1 MTGENA
7 PSRGHFSF
15 PLYGRT
21 YEGRGK
27 EHTGSYEM
35 GCFAMTMQ
43 KDNERLKDV
52 RKLKKILKLVPADRK
67 DIAEKLMIEISFVA
81 ETLADLREKIKEN
94 GTVDHFKQGKQEFL
108 RESPA
113 LKSYNTTI
121 QRYSLLYKQLTDLLP
136 PPEVDNKKKNEVLDF
151 ITKQG

>member
-1 MTGENA
+1 
-7 PSRGHFSF
+7 
-15 PLYGRT
+15 
-21 YEGRGK
+21 
-27 EHTGSYEM
+27 M

-67 DIAEKLMIEISFVA
+67 DIAEKLIIEISFVA

>member
-1 MTGENA
+1 MTND
-7 PSRGHFSF
+7 R
-15 PLYGRT
+15 
-21 YEGRGK
+21 
-27 EHTGSYEM
+27 
-35 GCFAMTMQ
+35 
-43 KDNERLKDV
+43 DNERLKDV

-67 DIAEKLMIEISFVA
+67 DIAEKLIVEIAFVA

-136 PPEVDNKKKNEVLDF
+136 PPEVDSKKKNEVLDF

>member
-1 MTGENA
+1 M
-7 PSRGHFSF
+7 
-15 PLYGRT
+15 
-21 YEGRGK
+21 
-27 EHTGSYEM
+27 
-35 GCFAMTMQ
+35 
-43 KDNERLKDV
+43 KDV

-67 DIAEKLMIEISFVA
+67 DIAEKLIVEISFVA
-81 ETLADLREKIKEN
+81 ETLADLREKEN

-136 PPEVDNKKKNEVLDF
+136 PPEVDSKKKNEVLDF

>member
-1 MTGENA
+1 M
-7 PSRGHFSF
+7 
-15 PLYGRT
+15 GR
-21 YEGRGK
+21 Y
-27 EHTGSYEM
+27 
-35 GCFAMTMQ
+35 AMPIQ
-43 KDNERLKDV
+43 EDKERLKDL
-52 RKLKKILKLVPADRK
+52 RKLKKILRLVPQDRK
-67 DIAEKLMIEISFVA
+67 DIAEKLIQRITFMAGV
-81 ETLADLREKIKEN
+81 LDDLQENITAN

-136 PPEVDNKKKNEVLDF
+136 PPEVDDKKKNEVLDF

>member
-1 MTGENA
+1 M
-7 PSRGHFSF
+7 
-15 PLYGRT
+15 
-21 YEGRGK
+21 
-27 EHTGSYEM
+27 
-35 GCFAMTMQ
+35 
-43 KDNERLKDV
+43 KDV

-67 DIAEKLMIEISFVA
+67 DIAEKLIVEISFVA

-136 PPEVDNKKKNEVLDF
+136 PPEVDIKKKNEVLDF